1 MRLRFNSGPAPGPTK
16 STTPSRARRSSA
28 TALIVED
35 NDGLRELLAVAL
47 ARIPGLSTVEACHGL
62 DALEKIAE
70 SVPDIIL
77 TDINM
82 PVMDGLTMLERLR
95 GNQAL
100 AAIPIV
106 VITTEQ
112 NAVDRA
118 RAFALGATTFV
129 TKPIRAPHVLDEIR
143 NLLDM

>member
-1 MRLRFNSGPAPGPTK
+1 MRLRFHSGPAPGTR
-16 STTPSRARRSSA
+16 SRTPAGPRRTSA

-35 NDGLRELLAVAL
+35 NDGLRELLALAL
-47 ARIPGLSTVEACHGL
+47 GRIPGLSTIEACHGL

-100 AAIPIV
+100 ASIPIV

-112 NAVDRA
+112 NPVDRA
-118 RAFALGATTFV
+118 RAFALGASAYV
-129 TKPIRAPHVLDEIR
+129 TKPIRAPHVLDEVR